1 MAQYEGLA
9 DIYDYLMSSVDYE
22 EWLKYIEGI
31 LDRFNI
37 QAEVVVDLACGTGNT
52 TLPFARRGYQVTG
65 VDLAGEMLAKARQK
79 ADREGL
85 VVEFLQQDMSKLK
98 LPLEVDLFTCYHDG
112 INYITK
118 KEDLYKV
125 FALVSTYLKPGGLF
139 IFDLVNVSK
148 LARTDGSTT
157 FIDQEDLALIWETSY
172 LQGENIWE
180 INLTCFVRQGEGFKK
195 FQETH
200 REKAYTREEVEGMIS
215 LCGLKL
221 QAVFHSYT
229 FEPAGE
235 HTYRQFFVVQKD
247 C

>member
-22 EWLKYIEGI
+22 EWLKYIEEI
-31 LDRFNI
+31 LDRFSI

-52 TLPFARRGYQVTG
+52 TLPFARSGYQVTG
-65 VDLAGEMLAKARQK
+65 VDLAGEMLTKARQK

-85 VVEFLQQDMSKLK
+85 VVEFLQQDMSELK
-98 LPLEVDLFTCYHDG
+98 LPSEVDLFTCYHDG

-172 LQGENIWE
+172 LQGEKIWE
-180 INLTCFVRQGEGFKK
+180 INLTCFVRQGELFKK

-235 HTYRQFFVVQKD
+235 HTYRQFFVVQKE